1 MNREDID
8 IKIKDIL
15 TRGVGE
21 FIDPEGSFVKKLKEN
36 PEKIVIKFGVDP
48 TRPDI
53 HLGHAVILHKLRK
66 LQDMGCKVIFLIG
79 DYTAQI
85 GDPTG
90 KDKTRPEISFN
101 QILENAK
108 TYLEQVGQI
117 LNVNDK
123 SKYEVL
129 ANSVWYQSVVDYP
142 TGNIKEKAEQWEK
155 DRINFSSIRKD
166 NMLPTIT
173 LWNIM
178 STLRSITHS
187 QLIERDMFQDRLKN
201 GSHLFMHEMMYP
213 VMQATDSQVIAGFF
227 DTCDLEVGGT
237 DQTFNMLMGRTI
249 MKNNKKEPQ
258 SVLAFKLLVGLDGK
272 EKMSKSLDNYIAIT
286 DEANDMYGKVMSIP
300 DSCIVDYFELC
311 TFTPIE
317 EIENIKKGLEENTL
331 HPKEVKMSLAKQ
343 IVSIYHGEEKANN
356 AEQSFISTFSKGE
369 IPEDILE
376 LNLLEGESLVDVLL
390 KAELISSKSE
400 CRRLVEEGA
409 ITELNQD
416 QKIED
421 MNFIPEVGMQF
432 RIGKK
437 RFIKIV

>member
-8 IKIKDIL
+8 IKIKEIL

-36 PEKIVIKFGVDP
+36 PEKIIIKFGVDP

-66 LQDMGCKVIFLIG
+66 LQDMGCKIIFLIG

-108 TYLEQVGQI
+108 TYLDQVGSI
-117 LNVNDK
+117 LDVSNKD
-123 SKYEVL
+123 KYEVL
-129 ANSVWYQSVVDYP
+129 SNSIWYQSATDYP
-142 TGNIKEKAEQWEK
+142 TGSMEEKSRAWEK
-155 DRINFSSIRKD
+155 DRTRFSSIRKD
-166 NMLPTIT
+166 GGLPTVT
-173 LWNIM
+173 LWNLM
-178 STLRSITHS
+178 ATLRGITHS
-187 QLIERDMFQDRLKN
+187 QLIERDMFQDRIEK
-201 GSHLFMHEMMYP
+201 GTHLYMHEMMYP
-213 VMQATDSQVIAGFF
+213 VMQGVDSWAIAGFF

-237 DQTFNMLMGRTI
+237 DQTFNMLMGRHI
-249 MKNNKKEPQ
+249 MKNNKQESQ
-258 SVLAFKLLVGLDGK
+258 SVLAFQLLVGLDGK

-286 DEANDMYGKVMSIP
+286 DAPEDMYGKVMSIP
-300 DSCIVDYFELC
+300 DSAIVSYFELC
-311 TFTPIE
+311 TFTPMDE
-317 EIENIKKGLEENTL
+317 VLNVKKGLEENTI
-331 HPKEVKMSLAKQ
+331 HPKEIKMSLAKQ
-343 IVSIYHGEEKANN
+343 IVSIYHGEERSSN
-356 AEQSFISTFSKGE
+356 AEQTFINTFQKGE
-369 IPEDILE
+369 IPENILE
-376 LNLLEGESLVDVLL
+376 IKLIEGETLVDVLV
-390 KAELISSKSE
+390 KSELISSRGE

-416 QKIED
+416 KKIED
-421 MNFIPEVGMQF
+421 MNLVLEIGMQF